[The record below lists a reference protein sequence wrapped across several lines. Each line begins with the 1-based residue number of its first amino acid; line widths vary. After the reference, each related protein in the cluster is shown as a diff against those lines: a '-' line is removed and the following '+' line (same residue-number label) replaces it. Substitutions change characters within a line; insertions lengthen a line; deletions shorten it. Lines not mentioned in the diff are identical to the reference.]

1 MKRTKLIAIL
11 LVAAMLVSC
20 SKVPEETEKET
31 EEETTTT
38 LEETTTTVE
47 ETTEETTTTPTHRP
61 TVMPIPSPSVSYD
74 IYITS
79 NGEPYEEYLVTDFT
93 FSEDGSS
100 GTFTVERYISMT
112 PDEVASLSEGDII
125 LQDIKVISVDPP
137 TDIGVPITITTT
149 DGYIDYWY
157 LNLQENGLYYF
168 ANGWDYYFT
177 ESAGEMTFDI
187 ASDVIIIDHCY
198 PYNSDGIR
206 AFEAYAVFYTISEFI
221 DRLDD
226 EDVNFIPDLHIRVVQ
241 GALTVIAV
249 NPYTNSDLWCPY

>member
-1 MKRTKLIAIL
+1 MKRKSIIAL
-11 LVAAMLVSC
+11 LLAASVLVSC
-20 SKVPEETEKET
+20 GKVPEETEKET

-38 LEETTTTVE
+38 VE
-47 ETTEETTTTPTHRP
+47 ETTEETTTTST
-61 TVMPIPSPSVSYD
+61 PSHSISFGPSD
-74 IYITS
+74 HIYITS

-93 FSEDGSS
+93 FSEDESS

-125 LQDIKVISVDPP
+125 LQDYKVISVDPP
-137 TDIGVPITITTT
+137 TDIGVSITIESIE
-149 DGYIDYWY
+149 GYVDYWY
-157 LNLQENGLYYF
+157 LNLQENGLYYL

-177 ESAGEMTFDI
+177 EPAGETTFDI
-187 ASDVIIIDHCY
+187 ASDVIIIDHCF

-226 EDVNFIPDLHIRVVQ
+226 EDVYFIPDLHIRVVN
-241 GALTVIAV
+241 GEITVIAV
-249 NPYTNSDLWCPY
+249 NPYTNSDIWCPY

>member
-1 MKRTKLIAIL
+1 MKRKAIIAL
-11 LVAAMLVSC
+11 LLAASVLVSC
-20 SKVPEETEKET
+20 GKVPEETEEGT
-31 EEETTTT
+31 E
-38 LEETTTTVE
+38 EETTTTVE

-61 TVMPIPSPSVSYD
+61 TAMSTPSPSISSGPSDY

-79 NGEPYEEYLVTDFT
+79 NGEPYEEYLVTDFS

-125 LQDIKVISVDPP
+125 LQDYKVISVDPP
-137 TDIGVPITITTT
+137 TDIGVSITIESIE
-149 DGYIDYWY
+149 GYVDYWY
-157 LNLQENGLYYF
+157 LNLQENGLYYL

-177 ESAGEMTFDI
+177 ESATVSTTFDI

-198 PYNSDGIR
+198 PYNSDGIM

-226 EDVNFIPDLHIRVVQ
+226 EDVYFIPNLHIRVVN
-241 GALTVIAV
+241 GEITVIAV
-249 NPYTNSDLWCPY
+249 NPYTNSDIWCPY

>member
-38 LEETTTTVE
+38 VE

-61 TVMPIPSPSVSYD
+61 TATPTPSPSPSISLGPDY

-125 LQDIKVISVDPP
+125 LQDYKVISVDPP
-137 TDIGVPITITTT
+137 TDIGVSITIESIE
-149 DGYIDYWY
+149 GYVDYWY
-157 LNLQENGLYYF
+157 LNLQENGLYYL

-226 EDVNFIPDLHIRVVQ
+226 EDVNFIPDLHIRVVN
-241 GALTVIAV
+241 GEITVIAV
-249 NPYTNSDLWCPY
+249 NPYTNSDIWCPY